1 MTRILKAKYKVDRR
15 LKCNLWGRPKSPFN
29 KREYPPGIHGQ
40 NKRRKPSDY
49 GIQLMAK
56 QKLKCYYG
64 YITEKQFRNLFVK
77 ATSIKGDTS
86 QNFVELLERRLD
98 SVIYRMKFVPT
109 IFSARQFV
117 SHGHI
122 LVNGK
127 KVTIASYSV
136 KDEDIIEVKEK
147 SREIPIV
154 LEAMS
159 STERDVPEYISVDFD
174 KMKGKFLKGPKLN
187 DIPYPVIMEP
197 NLVIEYYSR

>member
-1 MTRILKAKYKVDRR
+1 MSRILKAKYKIDRR
-15 LKCNLWGRPKSPFN
+15 LRCNLWGRPKSPFN

-40 NKRRKPSDY
+40 NKRRKPTDY

-77 ATSIKGDTS
+77 ANRIKGDTS
-86 QNFVELLERRLD
+86 ENFVELLERRLD

-127 KVTIASYSV
+127 KVTIPSYNV

-187 DIPYPVIMEP
+187 DIPYPVMMEP